1 MSDTIHIVM
10 KANKNQSPVLVT
22 GGSGYLASHITARL
36 LELGYTV
43 HITVRDP
50 EKRETYAHL
59 EDLSR
64 ALPGKL
70 RVFAADMLTHDAFAA
85 AMEGC
90 SHVFHT
96 ASPFR
101 ITGIRDARAELVD
114 PAVEGTRNV
123 LNTVNNTASVKRV
136 VLTSSVVA
144 IMGDA
149 ADVKYLDGGVFTE
162 AQWNTSST
170 LSYQPY
176 AYSKT
181 MAEKTAWEMAN
192 AQKRWSMVVMNPG
205 FILGPS
211 LSKRTSSTSIDFMLS
226 MGKGTYK
233 TGVPAMHVAIVDV
246 RDVAEAH
253 VAGAFR
259 ETASGRHIIAREVV
273 SFSDLAGML
282 RKEFP
287 QYPLPSRQIPKW
299 LFMIMGP
306 LFGLGR
312 KYIRRNTGIPFRVDN
327 TYGIRDLGIEY
338 TPAEKT
344 LTDHFRQLI
353 DDGLLPAR

>member
-1 MSDTIHIVM
+1 MEHNLTTAINEQ
-10 KANKNQSPVLVT
+10 APVLVT
-22 GGSGYLASHITARL
+22 GGSGYLASHIAARL
-36 LELGYTV
+36 LEQGHTV
-43 HITVRDP
+43 HITVRDITK
-50 EKRETYAHL
+50 EQAYAHL
-59 EDLSR
+59 LKIGETTSGTLKVFEADL
-64 ALPGKL
+64 
-70 RVFAADMLTHDAFAA
+70 LTANAFAG
-85 AMEGC
+85 AMDGC

-101 ITGIRDARAELVD
+101 ITGIKNARTELVD
-114 PAVEGTRNV
+114 PAVEGTRNI
-123 LNTVNNTASVKRV
+123 LDTVNKTASVKRV

-149 ADVKYLDGGVFTE
+149 IDAKYLDGGIFTE

-253 VAGAFR
+253 LAGAFR